1 MSIRQ
6 EGLIPYIRLRCER
19 QRLRTMHRG
28 SSTALRRAME
38 SRGVRNCYARSDGI
52 TANLKLRRQK
62 ERVIGA
68 KPDAGRL
75 LGCRRC
81 FPKRHKEEPRH
92 RLRGKAGAVPS
103 RSPEHRSQI
112 QAGGGRLWA
121 LRLNRRP
128 PPKPEAGS
136 RPSDSRR
143 YAQAKIQGGRASKRS
158 PQYRAEDAMQKALST
173 S

>member
-1 MSIRQ
+1 MRKAALANDAPKVIDGFKARYGKQGRS
-6 EGLIPYIRLRCER
+6 ELLCAER
-19 QRLRTMHRG
+19 RE
-28 SSTALRRAME
+28 TA
-38 SRGVRNCYARSDGI
+38 D
-52 TANLKLRRQK
+52 LKLRRQK

-81 FPKRHKEEPRH
+81 FPKRHKEAPRH

-103 RSPEHRSQI
+103 RSPEHCSQI

-121 LRLNRRP
+121 LRLKCRP
-128 PPKPEAGS
+128 PSKPGAGS

-143 YAQAKIQGGRASKRS
+143 YTQAKMQDGRASKRS
-158 PQYRAEDAMQKALST
+158 PQYRAEDAMQKALPAS
-173 S
+173 